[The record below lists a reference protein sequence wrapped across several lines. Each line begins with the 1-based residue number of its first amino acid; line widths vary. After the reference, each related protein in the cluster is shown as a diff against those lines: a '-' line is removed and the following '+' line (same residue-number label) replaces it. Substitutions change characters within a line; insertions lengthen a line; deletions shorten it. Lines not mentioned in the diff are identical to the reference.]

1 MVRTVTLN
9 TEISAERELRIKLPD
24 DVPLGAAEI
33 VVVIAS
39 PDATSEHDG
48 TLGAMVES
56 PLFGLWRDRDDI
68 GDSAEYARALR
79 TQVEQRYRE

>member
-9 TEISAERELRIKLPD
+9 AEIGAEREIRIKLPD
-24 DVPLGAAEI
+24 DIPLRAAEI

-39 PDATSEHDG
+39 PDATAEQGG
-48 TLGAMVES
+48 TLGDMPQS

-68 GDSAEYARALR
+68 GDSTDYARSLR
-79 TQVEQRYRE
+79 VKAE